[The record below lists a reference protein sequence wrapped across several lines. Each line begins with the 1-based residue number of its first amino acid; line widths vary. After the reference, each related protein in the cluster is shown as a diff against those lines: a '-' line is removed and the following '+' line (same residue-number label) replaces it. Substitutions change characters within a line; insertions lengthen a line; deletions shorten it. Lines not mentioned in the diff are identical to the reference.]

1 MKRGLF
7 ILIILCLA
15 FTALSEENIFENL
28 DEESVALM
36 AAQYVG
42 QELPK
47 PLAAIMGNERI
58 QCIVSMNDGG
68 DFLMFVV
75 TKEGKV
81 ESVDVNEGTDPTLK
95 VFSSQATIEKI
106 IISDDQAKAMS
117 DALDSEEIRYEAVG
131 FFNSIKFGALSII
144 AKIMGLFV

>member
-106 IISDDQAKAMS
+106 IISDDQAN
-117 DALDSEEIRYEAVG
+117 ALDSEEIRYEAVG